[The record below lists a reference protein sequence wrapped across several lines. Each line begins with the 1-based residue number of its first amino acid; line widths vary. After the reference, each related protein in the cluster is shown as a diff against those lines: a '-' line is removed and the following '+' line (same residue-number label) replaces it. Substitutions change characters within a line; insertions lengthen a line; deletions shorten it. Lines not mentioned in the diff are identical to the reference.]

1 MHKVA
6 LAPILTLVIGTLLY
20 SSIDRGVVPEETLVV
35 PEATKP
41 PPPHKPFRPEWAP
54 SPGPEGILQGK
65 LTEKICVTPNCKGCA
80 LDRDALFRKKPG
92 HPKFQ

>member
-6 LAPILTLVIGTLLY
+6 LAPILALVVVALLY
-20 SSIDRGVVPEETLVV
+20 SGKDRGVVPEKTLVV

-41 PPPHKPFRPEWAP
+41 PPKPFRPEWVP

-80 LDRDALFRKKPG
+80 LDKDALFRKKPG

>member
-6 LAPILTLVIGTLLY
+6 LAPILALVVLALH
-20 SSIDRGVVPEETLVV
+20 SSKDRGVVPEETLVV

-41 PPPHKPFRPEWAP
+41 PHPKPFRPEWAP